1 MSKIEVMDLEYNS
14 QRDNLTIPEYGRHI
28 QKMIDYAKTIEDTE
42 KRQAIAEKIIE
53 LMFQLSVKGR
63 NISEYSDKLWKHL
76 FRIADYDLDV
86 VAPGDEQPQKT
97 DNLKPEPIDY
107 PTNKIRYRH
116 YGRFVYKMIEKA
128 KQFEDPEK
136 KRQFG
141 IIIATYMK
149 NANIQWGSSMFI
161 NDDTIKENLKNLSD
175 GDIELDSKV
184 ILRTIAT
191 PPTPQNKKYSKG
203 QNRKQKYAPK
213 RRKRR

>member
-1 MSKIEVMDLEYNS
+1 MSNTEVLDLEYNS
-14 QRDNLTIPEYGRHI
+14 QRDILSIPEYGRHI

-53 LMFQLSVKGR
+53 LMFRLSVKGK

-76 FRIADYDLDV
+76 FRIADYELEV
-86 VAPGDEQPQKT
+86 VAPGEEQPKRT

-107 PTNKIRYRH
+107 PANKIRYRH

-128 KQFEDPEK
+128 KELEDPEK

-149 NANIQWGSSMFI
+149 NANIQWGSSQFV
-161 NDDTIKENLKNLSD
+161 NDDTIKENLKHLSD
-175 GDIELDSKV
+175 GEIELDSKV

-191 PPTPQNKKYSKG
+191 PPTPQHKKNTKH
-203 QNRKQKYAPK
+203 QNRKQKYSQK
-213 RRKRR
+213 RRRRR